1 MARTLQQS
9 GKPKPKKLPKHERDA
24 QRAAAQRAHE
34 LGRKYIIPALVA
46 IPVALFAVFFTLYGW
61 GSSAP
66 AAPVIRM
73 ETSTGDAGRMQAPPV
88 VVPPSAAAAGSD
100 GAPSEESPASRMTSE
115 QTEQLARMMMEQLAK
130 FAGAGN
136 PDLKLTFNDK
146 EVRVGDLVGESE
158 TDGEGAPS
166 EDDIAGNA
174 ADAAPAGGDAQAGG
188 AEPAAAA
195 PVVDGD
201 DDVDL
206 E

>member
-9 GKPKPKKLPKHERDA
+9 GKPKPKKLPKRERDA

-34 LGRKYIIPALVA
+34 LGRKYLIPALVA
-46 IPVALFAVFFTLYGW
+46 IPIALFAVFLALYGW
-61 GSSAP
+61 GGTP
-66 AAPVIRM
+66 AAPLIRM
-73 ETSTGDAGRMQAPPV
+73 ETSTGDAMQAPPV
-88 VVPPSAAAAGSD
+88 VVPPSAAAEGSD
-100 GAPSEESPASRMTSE
+100 DAPSEESPASRMTSE

-146 EVRVGDLVGESE
+146 EVRVGDLVGDAEG
-158 TDGEGAPS
+158 DGEGEPA
-166 EDDIAGNA
+166 EDGAASNA
-174 ADAAPAGGDAQAGG
+174 ADAAPTRGDSQAGG
-188 AEPAAAA
+188 EPAAAA
-195 PVVDGD
+195 DGD

>member
-24 QRAAAQRAHE
+24 LRAAAQRAHE
-34 LGRKYIIPALVA
+34 LGRKYIIPALFA
-46 IPVALFAVFFTLYGW
+46 IPVALFAVFFALYGW
-61 GSSAP
+61 GSTAP
-66 AAPVIRM
+66 AAPLIRM
-73 ETSTGDAGRMQAPPV
+73 ETSTGADAGRVQQAPPA
-88 VVPPSAAAAGSD
+88 VVPPSAAAAGPD
-100 GAPSEESPASRMTSE
+100 DALRGESPASRMTSE

-146 EVRVGDLVGESE
+146 EVRVGDLVGE
-158 TDGEGAPS
+158 GEGVPF
-166 EDDIAGNA
+166 DDDAASSAG
-174 ADAAPAGGDAQAGG
+174 DAAPVGADAQAGG

-195 PVVDGD
+195 AQVVDAD

>member
-1 MARTLQQS
+1 MARTLQQT

-46 IPVALFAVFFTLYGW
+46 IPVALFAVFFALYGW
-61 GSSAP
+61 GSTAP

-73 ETSTGDAGRMQAPPV
+73 ETSTGDASRAQEPPV
-88 VVPPSAAAAGSD
+88 VVPPSAAAAAGS
-100 GAPSEESPASRMTSE
+100 GITPSEESPASRMTSE

-146 EVRVGDLVGESE
+146 EVRVGDLVGEGEGES
-158 TDGEGAPS
+158 EGAPS
-166 EDDIAGNA
+166 DGSAASSEADAVPAGGHA
-174 ADAAPAGGDAQAGG
+174 QADGETAAAPAA
-188 AEPAAAA
+188 
-195 PVVDGD
+195 DGD